1 MAKKE
6 KETKKSREKGRE
18 KGRGKGAPAGE
29 TGCEL
34 EGPAGPLPATAC
46 GVCSV
51 VDAVRGSRYL
61 QILVLLTLAGAF
73 LRLFQ
78 LGAAP
83 LWLDEAS
90 TLTFAREPVT
100 QIWNSLSSGEFN
112 PPLFYWLERA
122 MLAFGESEAVL
133 RLIPAI
139 LGILTIPVFYFVGKE
154 ILDRNTGILA
164 AALLAFSPFQIF
176 YSQEARAYAPMLF
189 FYALALFFFLRL
201 LKSWGRRDALLFG
214 ALSALAFWT
223 HFYAFVP
230 VLALFLFALGV
241 KAREMARDIRSS
253 IPLALSAL
261 AFVLLSLPLIWYA
274 VQLFFQRTGG
284 APAFGVQ
291 GLDTI
296 TMTLV
301 QLSGFSEILAWVFL
315 ALFIVGVAAL
325 YQKDR
330 RTALLL
336 AFSLAFPLLL
346 SVFLSYRMPMVPRYL
361 IYLLASFL
369 PGVALALRPCCSLVR
384 SRNLVYAALI
394 LALLVNLPVLVP
406 YYTTPQKD
414 DWRGASRELA
424 GLAGTGDLVI
434 VIPGYVTQPL
444 DYYYRNGTHGT
455 LESGIY
461 RVDEAE
467 GIIAANP
474 GRSAWFVVTADIY
487 AIDPQGQLVTWLGQ
501 HTRQAWRDPRGG
513 ILLLKYAG

>member
-6 KETKKSREKGRE
+6 KETKKRRE
-18 KGRGKGAPAGE
+18 KGAPAGE
-29 TGCEL
+29 AGCEL
-34 EGPAGPLPATAC
+34 EGPAGAPQGTAC
-46 GVCSV
+46 GFCRMA
-51 VDAVRGSRYL
+51 DAVRASRYL
-61 QILVLLTLAGAF
+61 QILVILTLAGAF
-73 LRLFQ
+73 LRLLQ

-90 TLTFAREPVT
+90 TLSFAREPVAR
-100 QIWNSLSSGEFN
+100 IWNSLSSGEFN
-112 PPLFYWLERA
+112 PPLFYWIEHA

-133 RLIPAI
+133 RIIPAI
-139 LGILTIPVFYFVGKE
+139 LGILTIPVFYLIGKE

-164 AALLAFSPFQIF
+164 AALLAFSPFAVF

-189 FYALALFFFLRL
+189 FYALAFWFFLRL
-201 LKSWGRRDALLFG
+201 LRSWGRRDALLFG

-230 VLALFLFALGV
+230 VLALFLFAIAV
-241 KAREMARDIRSS
+241 KAREMARDIRSA

-261 AFVLLSLPLIWYA
+261 AFTLLSLPLIWYA

-291 GLDTI
+291 GFDTI
-296 TMTLV
+296 RMTLV
-301 QLSGFSEILAWVFL
+301 QISGFSEILALVFL
-315 ALFIVGVAAL
+315 ALFVVGVAAL
-325 YQKDR
+325 YRKDR

-336 AFSLAFPLLL
+336 AFSLAFPLLV

-369 PGVALALRPCCSLVR
+369 PGVALALRPCCSLVS
-384 SRNLVYAALI
+384 SRNLVYGALI
-394 LALLVNLPVLVP
+394 LALVVNLPFLVP

-424 GLAGTGDLVI
+424 GLAGAGDLVI

-444 DYYYRNGTHGT
+444 DYYYRNGTDGT
-455 LESGIY
+455 FEFGIY
-461 RVDEAE
+461 RVDEVE
-467 GIIAANP
+467 GILAKNP
-474 GRSAWFVVTADIY
+474 GRPAWFVVTTDIY
-487 AIDPQGQLVTWLGQ
+487 SIDPQGQLRTWLGQ
-501 HTRQAWRDPRGG
+501 HTGQAWRDRRGG
-513 ILLLKYAG
+513 ILILKYAG